1 MAGSPFRTKRVLA
14 MTTHSGTRL
23 DWRSAF
29 IGPSLRMSALLAL
42 LSAMALSGTPS
53 QADQVP
59 IPRPKP
65 KPDINSLQ
73 KSPTGSRLVIP
84 IPVAKPGVLKDLPRG
99 VVSLAV
105 VPNDEYA
112 ACLQD
117 LEASGAEFERP
128 FHVVEEGCTL
138 NGAVTLISVPTTTGR
153 VALAGRPKMLCP
165 FAVKFTRWLT
175 EVGAPIIVQRLGS
188 PLAAIQTGSGF
199 VCRNRVGGSV
209 SKVSEHARGNAL
221 DLMGFNL
228 KNKHRITVEEMPT
241 SSVAAALSGLRTS
254 ACGYFTTVLGPGSN
268 AAHKNH
274 LHFDLGQ
281 HGKSGKYRICE

>member
-1 MAGSPFRTKRVLA
+1 
-14 MTTHSGTRL
+14 MTTHSGTWLLRC
-23 DWRSAF
+23 SAAILPILNGAALPAVVLV
-29 IGPSLRMSALLAL
+29 IGMS
-42 LSAMALSGTPS
+42 SAPG
-53 QADQVP
+53 QANQVP

-65 KPDINSLQ
+65 KPDINTLQ
-73 KSPTGSRLVIP
+73 KSPTGSRLAVP
-84 IPVAKPGVLKDLPRG
+84 IPVAKPGTLKDLPRG

-117 LEASGAEFERP
+117 LEASGAKFERP
-128 FHVVEEGCTL
+128 FHVAEEGCTL
-138 NGAVTLISVPTTTGR
+138 EGAVSLISVPTTSGR
-153 VALAGRPKMLCP
+153 VSLPGRPKMLCP
-165 FAVKFTRWLT
+165 FAVKFARWLN
-175 EVGAPIIVQRLGS
+175 EVGAPIVVQRLGS

-199 VCRNRVGGSV
+199 VCRNRVGGSMA
-209 SKVSEHARGNAL
+209 KISEHARGNAL
-221 DLMGFNL
+221 DLMRFDL
-228 KNKHRITVEEMPT
+228 ENKHHITVEEMPT
-241 SSVAAALSGLRTS
+241 GTSSVALSALRTS

>member
-1 MAGSPFRTKRVLA
+1 MAHFS
-14 MTTHSGTRL
+14 TRL
-23 DWRSAF
+23 RRCSGAIF
-29 IGPSLRMSALLAL
+29 STLKRGALTAAVLVIGMS
-42 LSAMALSGTPS
+42 GVPG
-53 QADQVP
+53 QANQAP

-65 KPDINSLQ
+65 KADINSLQ
-73 KSPTGSRLVIP
+73 KSPTGSRLAVP
-84 IPVAKPGVLKDLPRG
+84 IPVAKPDTLKNLPRA

-128 FHVVEEGCTL
+128 FHVEEEGCTL
-138 NGAVTLISVPTTTGR
+138 EGAVVLISVPTPSGR
-153 VALAGRPKMLCP
+153 VLLPGRPKMLCP
-165 FAVKFTRWLT
+165 FAVKFSRWLN
-175 EVGAPIIVQRLGS
+175 EVGAPIVVQRLGS

-199 VCRNRVGGSV
+199 VCRNRVGGSL
-209 SKVSEHARGNAL
+209 SKISEHARGNAL
-221 DLMGFNL
+221 DLMRFDL
-228 KNKHRITVEEMPT
+228 KDKHRITVEEMPNGT
-241 SSVAAALSGLRTS
+241 SSVALSGLRTS

>member
-1 MAGSPFRTKRVLA
+1 M
-14 MTTHSGTRL
+14 MTHSSTRL
-23 DWRSAF
+23 RWCSAA
-29 IGPSLRMSALLAL
+29 ILQELSPAALLAL
-42 LSAMALSGTPS
+42 LLLTALFG
-53 QADQVP
+53 ADGHARQVP
-59 IPRPKP
+59 LPKPKP

-73 KSPTGSRLVIP
+73 KSPTGSRLAVP
-84 IPVAKPGVLKDLPRG
+84 IPVAKPGTLKDLPRG

-128 FHVVEEGCTL
+128 FHVEEEGCTL
-138 NGAVTLISVPTTTGR
+138 EGAVVLISVPTPSGR
-153 VALAGRPKMLCP
+153 VLLPGRPKMLCP
-165 FAVKFTRWLT
+165 FAVKFTRWLN
-175 EVGAPIIVQRLGS
+175 EVGAPIVVQRLGS

-199 VCRNRVGGSV
+199 VCRNRVGGSL
-209 SKVSEHARGNAL
+209 SKISEHARGNAL
-221 DLMGFNL
+221 DLMRFDL
-228 KNKHRITVEEMPT
+228 KDKHRITVEEMPKGT
-241 SSVAAALSGLRTS
+241 SSVALSGLRTS

>member
-1 MAGSPFRTKRVLA
+1 M
-14 MTTHSGTRL
+14 MTHFATRL
-23 DWRSAF
+23 RWCSSG
-29 IGPSLRMSALLAL
+29 ILPSLKRAALLAL
-42 LSAMALSGTPS
+42 VLLAGLSGTVAQS
-53 QADQVP
+53 KQAP

-73 KSPTGSRLVIP
+73 KSPTGSRLAIP
-84 IPVAKPGVLKDLPRG
+84 IPVAKPGMLKNLPRA

-105 VPNDEYA
+105 VPNDQYA

-128 FHVVEEGCTL
+128 FHVAMDGCTL
-138 NGAVTLISVPTTTGR
+138 EGAVSLISVPTTSGR
-153 VALAGRPKMLCP
+153 VSLPGRPIMLCP
-165 FAVKFTRWLT
+165 FAAKFTRWLN
-175 EVGAPIIVQRLGS
+175 EVGAPIVVQRLGS

-199 VCRNRVGGSV
+199 VCRNRVGGSM

-221 DLMGFNL
+221 DLMRFDL
-228 KNKHRITVEEMPT
+228 KNKHRITVEEMPNGT
-241 SSVAAALSGLRTS
+241 SSAALSGLRTS

>member
-1 MAGSPFRTKRVLA
+1 M
-14 MTTHSGTRL
+14 MTHSSTRSR
-23 DWRSAF
+23 WCSAA
-29 IGPSLRMSALLAL
+29 ILQELRPAALLAL
-42 LSAMALSGTPS
+42 LLLTALSAAVGH
-53 QADQVP
+53 AKQVP
-59 IPRPKP
+59 LPKPKP

-73 KSPTGSRLVIP
+73 KSPTGSRLAVP
-84 IPVAKPGVLKDLPRG
+84 IPVAKPGTLKDLPRG

-128 FHVVEEGCTL
+128 FHVEEDGCTL
-138 NGAVTLISVPTTTGR
+138 EGAVSLISAPTPSGR
-153 VALAGRPKMLCP
+153 VLLPGRPKMLCP
-165 FAVKFTRWLT
+165 FAVKFTRWLN

-199 VCRNRVGGSV
+199 VCRNRVGGSM
-209 SKVSEHARGNAL
+209 SKISEHARGNAL
-221 DLMGFNL
+221 DLMRFDL
-228 KNKHRITVEEMPT
+228 KNKHSVTVEEMPNGAF
-241 SSVAAALSGLRTS
+241 SVALSGLRTS

>member
-1 MAGSPFRTKRVLA
+1 LNVKRVHA
-14 MTTHSGTRL
+14 MKTHATTSLHWCTSTVLPGLTR
-23 DWRSAF
+23 A
-29 IGPSLRMSALLAL
+29 ALLAL
-42 LSAMALSGTPS
+42 FVLAGLGNGSADAK
-53 QADQVP
+53 QAP

-65 KPDINSLQ
+65 KPDVNSLQ
-73 KSPTGSRLVIP
+73 KSPTASRLAVP
-84 IPVAKPGVLKDLPRG
+84 IPVGKPGVLNNLPRG

-112 ACLQD
+112 SCLQD

-128 FHVVEEGCTL
+128 FHVAEEGCTL
-138 NGAVTLISVPTTTGR
+138 EGAVSLISVPTPSGR
-153 VALAGRPKMLCP
+153 VSLPGHPKMLCP
-165 FAVKFTRWLT
+165 FAVKFARWLN
-175 EVGAPIIVQRLGS
+175 EVGAPIVLQRLGS

-209 SKVSEHARGNAL
+209 SKISEHARGNAL
-221 DLMGFNL
+221 DLMRFDL
-228 KNKHRITVEEMPT
+228 KDRHRVTVEEMPKGT
-241 SSVAAALSGLRTS
+241 SSLALSGLRTS

-268 AAHKNH
+268 AAHANH

>member
-1 MAGSPFRTKRVLA
+1 MK
-14 MTTHSGTRL
+14 HSSNRQRWLSELLTVSLLIGV
-23 DWRSAF
+23 SA
-29 IGPSLRMSALLAL
+29 AH
-42 LSAMALSGTPS
+42 S

-59 IPRPKP
+59 IPKPKP
-65 KPDINSLQ
+65 KPDVNSLQ
-73 KSPTGSRLVIP
+73 KSPAGSRLAVP
-84 IPVAKPGVLKDLPRG
+84 IPVAKPGMLENLPRG
-99 VVSLAV
+99 IVSLAV
-105 VPNDEYA
+105 VPNDQYA

-128 FHVVEEGCTL
+128 FHVSEEGCTL
-138 NGAVTLISVPTTTGR
+138 EGAVVLISVPTPAGR
-153 VALAGRPKMLCP
+153 VSLPGRPKMLCP
-165 FAVKFTRWLT
+165 FARTFTRWLN

-199 VCRNRVGGSV
+199 VCRNRVGGSL
-209 SKVSEHARGNAL
+209 SKISEHARGNAL
-221 DLMGFNL
+221 DLMRFDL

-241 SSVAAALSGLRTS
+241 SSVAAVLSGLRTS

-268 AAHKNH
+268 AAHKSH

>member
-1 MAGSPFRTKRVLA
+1 MMAHFS
-14 MTTHSGTRL
+14 TRL
-23 DWRSAF
+23 RRCSGAIF
-29 IGPSLRMSALLAL
+29 SILKRGALTAAVLVIGMSGVPGRAN
-42 LSAMALSGTPS
+42 
-53 QADQVP
+53 QAP

-65 KPDINSLQ
+65 KADINSLQ
-73 KSPTGSRLVIP
+73 KSPTGSRLAVP
-84 IPVAKPGVLKDLPRG
+84 IPVAKPGTLKNLPHA

-128 FHVVEEGCTL
+128 FHVEEEGCTL
-138 NGAVTLISVPTTTGR
+138 EGAVVLISVPTPSGR
-153 VALAGRPKMLCP
+153 VLLPGRPKMLCP
-165 FAVKFTRWLT
+165 FAVKFTRWLN
-175 EVGAPIIVQRLGS
+175 EVGAPIVVQRLGS
-188 PLAAIQTGSGF
+188 PLVAIQTGSGF
-199 VCRNRVGGSV
+199 VCRNRVGGSL
-209 SKVSEHARGNAL
+209 SKISEHARGNAL
-221 DLMGFNL
+221 DLMRFDL
-228 KNKHRITVEEMPT
+228 KDKHRITVEEMPNGT
-241 SSVAAALSGLRTS
+241 SSVALSGLRTS